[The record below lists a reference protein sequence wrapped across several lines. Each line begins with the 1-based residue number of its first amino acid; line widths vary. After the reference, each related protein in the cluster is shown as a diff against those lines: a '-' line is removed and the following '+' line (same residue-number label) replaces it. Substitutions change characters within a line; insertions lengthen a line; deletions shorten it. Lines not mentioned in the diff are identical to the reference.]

1 MRKNRGVPALLP
13 IFLFGPERVL
23 FGSDWLFGN
32 PEPMIKIVKAA
43 CRSDAGLARRVFY
56 DNAAQLLGL

>member
-1 MRKNRGVPALLP
+1 M
-13 IFLFGPERVL
+13 L